1 MKKFI
6 EFCKEQVFKRD
17 EKTTSIDNVFVV
29 WSCKT
34 LQNKK
39 ALLSST
45 DKGANYFE
53 FTYNGDRNECYVDEY
68 KKVSNSAVSINN

>member
-1 MKKFI
+1 MDNFI
-6 EFCKEQVFKRD
+6 NFSKQQVVLA
-17 EKTTSIDNVFVV
+17 TNTSSIDNVFVV

-39 ALLSST
+39 ALLSTT

-53 FTYNGDRNECYVDEY
+53 VTYNGDKGEYYIDEY
-68 KKVSNSAVSINN
+68 KKVSNKVMVVSK